1 MDPKTPIVT
10 PTDQTLRPALAACLV
25 AIALAGSG
33 CEERVVSVNQSPMT
47 GLSTNMEYDYRPV
60 SSLSREEAAEEGF
73 LEDVG
78 EFLFG
83 WMDGEEADGDR
94 RTTEREFAP
103 IWRREQPGR
112 IRMPDQSGQMP
123 TRPQTP

>member
-1 MDPKTPIVT
+1 MNTLLV
-10 PTDQTLRPALAACLV
+10 QTVRPAVAACLV
-25 AIALAGSG
+25 AVALAGPG

-60 SSLSREEAAEEGF
+60 SSLSTDRRDEPADEGF

-83 WMDGEEADGDR
+83 WMDGEDEAEGGR
-94 RTTEREFAP
+94 RATEREFAP

-112 IRMPDQSGQMP
+112 IRMPDQSM
-123 TRPQTP
+123 QTPGTP